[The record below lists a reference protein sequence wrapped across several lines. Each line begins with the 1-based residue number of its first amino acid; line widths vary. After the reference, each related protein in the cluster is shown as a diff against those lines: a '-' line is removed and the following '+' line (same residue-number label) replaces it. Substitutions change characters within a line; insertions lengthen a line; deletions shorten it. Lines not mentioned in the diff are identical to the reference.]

1 MNITPHYIV
10 NQNNQKIAVQLDI
23 STFEK
28 MLEVMENY
36 ALYQFMQNEN
46 EQEYLTIENALDFY
60 KNLPKSW
67 TFYTAKNS

>member
-1 MNITPHYIV
+1 MNITPNYII

-46 EQEYLTIENALDFY
+46 EQEYLTIENALNFRNADLQ
-60 KNLPKSW
+60 KVLGLEI
-67 TFYTAKNS
+67 